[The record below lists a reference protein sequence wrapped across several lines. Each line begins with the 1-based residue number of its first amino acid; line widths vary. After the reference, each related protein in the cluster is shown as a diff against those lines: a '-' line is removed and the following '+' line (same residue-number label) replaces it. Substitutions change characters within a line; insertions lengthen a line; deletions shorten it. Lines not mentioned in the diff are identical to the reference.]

1 MPHVEDANRTMIDSD
16 HLEAMCFVV
25 ETYAQ
30 LSTASFLLVEETHD
44 FVDLRQLLLYPYYQ

>member
-1 MPHVEDANRTMIDSD
+1 MIDSD